1 MLKKVIFSSLAV
13 SSLMLVAFK
22 PVPAGSITELSNGN
36 IGVKGNVMSLAEFNS
51 IKTAVDA
58 GSTSYYSFKQTT
70 TEGFMVTEFWH
81 IQGDVV
87 GVTEHG
93 KEVREKLE
101 KILAKYQ

>member
-1 MLKKVIFSSLAV
+1 
-13 SSLMLVAFK
+13 
-22 PVPAGSITELSNGN
+22 
-36 IGVKGNVMSLAEFNS
+36 
-51 IKTAVDA
+51 
-58 GSTSYYSFKQTT
+58 
-70 TEGFMVTEFWH
+70 MVTEFWH